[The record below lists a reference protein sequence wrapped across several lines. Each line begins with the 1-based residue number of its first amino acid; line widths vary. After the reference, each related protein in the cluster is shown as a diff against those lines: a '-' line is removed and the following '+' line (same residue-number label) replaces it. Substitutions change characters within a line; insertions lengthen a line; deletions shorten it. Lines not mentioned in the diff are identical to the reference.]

1 MEQIK
6 VNELIEARENFASKA
21 SQRKDALITLLN
33 AAGFR
38 EIVLLEDHETT
49 VIRWSQEHGIQKV
62 SSDNP
67 MNAYECYQM
76 MGRFPD
82 WVEFSP
88 ARITAGRLPIFLK
101 NIEKEINERLH
112 TFAEAEK
119 ADSILFRIAHELTEE
134 DNAKACDC
142 TGCPAW
148 GEFQDNARA
157 YPCDGCKWA
166 DDEYSGDFD
175 PFEDGAE

>member
-49 VIRWSQEHGIQKV
+49 VIRWSQEHGFQKV

-119 ADSILFRIAHELTEE
+119 ADSILFRIASELTV
-134 DNAKACDC
+134 
-142 TGCPAW
+142 
-148 GEFQDNARA
+148 
-157 YPCDGCKWA
+157 
-166 DDEYSGDFD
+166 
-175 PFEDGAE
+175 